1 MTIKMPYAKPVSVE
15 RRAAD
20 FISMAGAGAGAA
32 PVEAPEKRTV
42 VNMRLDPTLLRQI
55 DAAAKKQ
62 GVSRTAWLSMAA
74 AERLGQ

>member
-1 MTIKMPYAKPVSVE
+1 MPYAKPVSVE
-15 RRAAD
+15 RRAAE
-20 FISMAGAGAGAA
+20 FILRAGAGAA
-32 PVEAPEKRTV
+32 PVEAEAPEKRTV

-74 AERLGQ
+74 AEKLGQ